1 MTELAQLQASA
12 EQAAALLKA
21 MSHPKRLLI
30 LCMLSGS
37 PGTSAG
43 ELTRI
48 TGLSAS
54 ATSQHLARMRDE
66 GLINSQRDAQRILY
80 SIKNEA
86 VNAIIATLKNV
97 LKQIWLHYPCWNSQV
112 FRLNYVASKLYSTAR
127 QVNAPVITP
136 IN

>member
-54 ATSQHLARMRDE
+54 AYSAAIF
-66 GLINSQRDAQRILY
+66 LIPICISFDTAEKRRYATYLILNRRF
-80 SIKNEA
+80 SFE
-86 VNAIIATLKNV
+86 
-97 LKQIWLHYPCWNSQV
+97 
-112 FRLNYVASKLYSTAR
+112 F
-127 QVNAPVITP
+127 
-136 IN
+136 

>member
-54 ATSQHLARMRDE
+54 A
-66 GLINSQRDAQRILY
+66 
-80 SIKNEA
+80 
-86 VNAIIATLKNV
+86 
-97 LKQIWLHYPCWNSQV
+97 
-112 FRLNYVASKLYSTAR
+112 
-127 QVNAPVITP
+127 
-136 IN
+136 

>member
-37 PGTSAG
+37 PAPAG

-66 GLINSQRDAQRILY
+66 GLIDSQRDAQRILY

-86 VNAIIATLKNV
+86 VNAIIATLKMSIV
-97 LKQIWLHYPCWNSQV
+97 RKESLWL
-112 FRLNYVASKLYSTAR
+112 
-127 QVNAPVITP
+127 
-136 IN
+136 

>member
-1 MTELAQLQASA
+1 MHKLTCVRLAVLA
-12 EQAAALLKA
+12 
-21 MSHPKRLLI
+21 I
-30 LCMLSGS
+30 
-37 PGTSAG
+37 SAG

-66 GLINSQRDAQRILY
+66 GLIDSQRDAQRILY

-97 LKQIWLHYPCWNSQV
+97 YCP
-112 FRLNYVASKLYSTAR
+112 
-127 QVNAPVITP
+127 
-136 IN
+136 